1 MSRIQASC
9 NWRLSENN
17 KEVKSK
23 SAENGVYLS
32 FLIVVHF
39 DILCGFIIILMSI
52 PYEPN
57 LTSDPGEDHKPQILG
72 FS

>member
-32 FLIVVHF
+32 FLIVVRF

-52 PYEPN
+52 SYELN
-57 LTSDPGEDHKPQILG
+57 LTSDPGEDR
-72 FS
+72 